1 MFIKDKTL
9 RTGHVSSDEEYYV
22 NSSEIEDSDPDFID
36 YGDVTSTIDPPSE
49 PEAEFTQR
57 KRRCDKT
64 PHHEISSRDKTPPKK
79 RRTKRR
85 SKAVIYSDSESDDYD
100 GNGSDGNGS
109 EGNGSDGDGSD
120 GNGAV
125 HQKIISWGQS
135 PDLFESP
142 QSKANLRHSA
152 LLEAGPSVTDNFRSP
167 RSSRYNC
174 KFNSTTRSK
183 QELRSPKECSSPKS
197 KQTRFSSPD
206 AKQTCFS
213 SPKAKTTCLSSP
225 NTSNLISPHSS
236 WRGPKSPKT
245 YHTSPKLSKSARW
258 ASLDHKVKSLKRKLS
273 LV

>member
-85 SKAVIYSDSESDDYD
+85 SKAVIYSDSESDGCD

-109 EGNGSDGDGSD
+109 D
-120 GNGAV
+120 GNGVV
-125 HQKIISWGQS
+125 HQKIISCGQS

-142 QSKANLRHSA
+142 QSKTTLRNSA
-152 LLEAGPSVTDNFRSP
+152 ILEAGPSVTDNFRSP

-183 QELRSPKECSSPKS
+183 QELRSPKECSSPKL
-197 KQTRFSSPD
+197 KQTRFSSPN

-213 SPKAKTTCLSSP
+213 SPKAKRTC
-225 NTSNLISPHSS
+225 LISPNSS

-245 YHTSPKLSKSARW
+245 YLTSPKLSKSARW

-273 LV
+273 LL